1 MTPSLLSNDLSCT
14 QAMRGGQCAR
24 HAAILFVVCAAAV
37 ATSGCGSK
45 LKTYPVR
52 GKVHFSDGQPFPG
65 GIVIFVSRDTGI
77 QSRARIQQ
85 DGTYELG
92 TLSKDDGSVAG
103 LHRVAVQPLV
113 RGPGMGTDNPIARR
127 FQSSSTSGL
136 EFNVR
141 TDGPNDFDIEV
152 ELPDERQLRRENREL
167 PDL

>member
-1 MTPSLLSNDLSCT
+1 MTPSLRNNGLGCT
-14 QAMRGGQCAR
+14 EAMRGGQCAR
-24 HAAILFVVCAAAV
+24 HAAILFVVCAAAL
-37 ATSGCGSK
+37 ATPGCGSK

-52 GKVHFSDGQPFPG
+52 GKIHFSDGKPLPG

-113 RGPGMGTDNPIARR
+113 LGPGMAAEHPIARK
-127 FQSSSTSGL
+127 FQSASTSGL
-136 EFNVR
+136 EFDVR
-141 TDGPNDFDIEV
+141 TDGPNKFDIEI
-152 ELPDERQLRRENREL
+152 EPPDKRQLQLESRDLPDF
-167 PDL
+167 